1 MFLLIYYLKKI
12 DICTVDKRKHF
23 RFKDDAEILF
33 SSERKEII
41 LSKKIIFIYLFEE
54 ITELNIQKH
63 SDTSDN
69 FAPDW
74 ICSGIFICINISY

>member
-41 LSKKIIFIYLFEE
+41 LSKKSIFIYLFEE

-69 FAPDW
+69 FAPD
-74 ICSGIFICINISY
+74 